1 MGADEAALRGYG
13 HAGGCRTDTV
23 ILREI
28 HIQVKQEDINRLKL
42 KIMVKDLVFT
52 QQENGRYTSEFT
64 TTGVRSVVQLNRQGA
79 GNIIVYVRV
88 SGMEE
93 YGASPIFY
101 DVSKDFMF
109 ELNLAGGLDVKVES
123 FTEVLSGKLLEEE

>member
-1 MGADEAALRGYG
+1 
-13 HAGGCRTDTV
+13 
-23 ILREI
+23 
-28 HIQVKQEDINRLKL
+28 
-42 KIMVKDLVFT
+42 MVKDLVFT